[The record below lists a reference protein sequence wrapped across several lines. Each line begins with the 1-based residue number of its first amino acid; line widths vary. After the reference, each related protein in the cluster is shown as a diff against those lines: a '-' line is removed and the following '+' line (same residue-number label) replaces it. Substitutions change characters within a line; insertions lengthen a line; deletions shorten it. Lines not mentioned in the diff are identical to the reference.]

1 MLFPISFRV
10 CARNQNVYGFWSSNA
25 GAVIAG
31 WSVRDDEE
39 VVAGQGSSRG
49 SVEIQ
54 KMLINH
60 PFASPEQYADRH
72 LRTVT

>member
-1 MLFPISFRV
+1 MLFPISFHV

-31 WSVRDDEE
+31 WSMRGDEK
-39 VVAGQGSSRG
+39 VVAGQGTSCA

-54 KMLINH
+54 KMLKNH
-60 PFASPEQYADRH
+60 PFASLEQYADRH